1 METQNKAQRAKK
13 IQAIIRAED
22 SDFAEMLLEY
32 AEIMQAHD
40 WRGRVDI
47 SAIARKAGAL
57 SERLRRYAWIFIS
70 YLSGEGT
77 RA

>member
-1 METQNKAQRAKK
+1 METQDKAQRAKK

-22 SDFAEMLLEY
+22 SDFAEILLEY

-57 SERLRRYAWIFIS
+57 SEHLRRYAWIFIS

-77 RA
+77 RT

>member
-1 METQNKAQRAKK
+1 METQDKAQRAKK
-13 IQAIIRAED
+13 IQATIRAED

-57 SERLRRYAWIFIS
+57 SEHLRRYAWIFIS

-77 RA
+77 RT

>member
-1 METQNKAQRAKK
+1 METQKKAQRAKK

-22 SDFAEMLLEY
+22 ADFAEMLLEY
-32 AEIMQAHD
+32 AETMQAHD

-47 SAIARKAGAL
+47 AAIAKKAGAL
-57 SERLRRYAWIFIS
+57 SERLRRYAWIFVS
-70 YLSGEGT
+70 RLSGEGA